1 MGLMEDMKWWKFTK
15 KTIRKEIY
23 DKKKTPRINREKK
36 LEEARREKRVR
47 DHPKIN
53 QMWTTRKEVQ
63 EEENSDNKNHN

>member
-1 MGLMEDMKWWKFTK
+1 MVKIHEENDTK
-15 KTIRKEIY
+15 RNLWQ
-23 DKKKTPRINREKK
+23 KKTPRINREKKK

-53 QMWTTRKEVQ
+53 QMWTTRKDVQ